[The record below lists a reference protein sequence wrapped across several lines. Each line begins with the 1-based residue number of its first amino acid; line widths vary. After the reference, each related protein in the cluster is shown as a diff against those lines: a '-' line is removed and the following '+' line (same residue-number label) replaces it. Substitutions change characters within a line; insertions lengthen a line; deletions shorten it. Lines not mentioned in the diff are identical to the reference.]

1 MRKHVKLV
9 LTGAIVL
16 GLAFTIVSCGKVSP
30 NKFSSEFLYR
40 EGNPLVSFRILLNV
54 GSVNDPAGKEGLC
67 TLALSMLANGG
78 SQSLTFKEIQKK
90 FYPMATSVGLSVEKE
105 MSVFTGTV
113 HVDNLE
119 KYYAIFKDM
128 LLAPGFHEDDFKRIK
143 TNQLNFLEKTL
154 VSNMDE
160 QFGKEILNL
169 LMYEGH
175 PYGHHEAGTLETLKA
190 LTLDDVKTF
199 YTEHFIQGNITIGVI
214 GGYPWDFPSRITK
227 DFSALSEGHTPQLS
241 LPEQRMPEG
250 LEIIIAD
257 KGTPATAMSM
267 GFPVS
272 ISKAD
277 DDYFALWIA
286 VSHFGEHRQSLS
298 LLFQKIRE
306 ERGQNYGDYA
316 YADHFIQG
324 RRKFPAQNYCRQQ
337 HYFSIW
343 IRPLANSNRHFALRQ
358 ALLELK
364 KLVEEGIPEERFE
377 LTRTYLLNYTR
388 LYAQTLSEILGWKI
402 DSRYYGH
409 KDFLAEVQKR
419 LPQITHEDVNR
430 TIKKYLNFENLYIA
444 LITQDAESF
453 KEALVNNTP
462 SPITYA
468 NPNMP
473 EDILEEDKI
482 YQVFPLDA
490 KPENVRVVQAI
501 SFFQKE
507 GVPKK

>member
-16 GLAFTIVSCGKVSP
+16 GLAFSIVSCGKVSP
-30 NKFSSEFLYR
+30 NKLSSEFLYR
-40 EGNPLVSFRILLNV
+40 EGNPLVGFRILLNV

-190 LTLDDVKTF
+190 
-199 YTEHFIQGNITIGVI
+199 
-214 GGYPWDFPSRITK
+214 
-227 DFSALSEGHTPQLS
+227 
-241 LPEQRMPEG
+241 
-250 LEIIIAD
+250 
-257 KGTPATAMSM
+257 
-267 GFPVS
+267 
-272 ISKAD
+272 
-277 DDYFALWIA
+277 
-286 VSHFGEHRQSLS
+286 
-298 LLFQKIRE
+298 
-306 ERGQNYGDYA
+306 
-316 YADHFIQG
+316 
-324 RRKFPAQNYCRQQ
+324 
-337 HYFSIW
+337 
-343 IRPLANSNRHFALRQ
+343 
-358 ALLELK
+358 
-364 KLVEEGIPEERFE
+364 
-377 LTRTYLLNYTR
+377 
-388 LYAQTLSEILGWKI
+388 QTLSEILGWKM
-402 DSRYYGH
+402 DSKYYGH

-430 TIKKYLNFENLYIA
+430 AIKKYLNFENLYIA

-468 NPNMP
+468 IPNMP

-482 YQVFPLDA
+482 YQVFPLDV
-490 KPENVRVVQAI
+490 KPENVRVVQAT